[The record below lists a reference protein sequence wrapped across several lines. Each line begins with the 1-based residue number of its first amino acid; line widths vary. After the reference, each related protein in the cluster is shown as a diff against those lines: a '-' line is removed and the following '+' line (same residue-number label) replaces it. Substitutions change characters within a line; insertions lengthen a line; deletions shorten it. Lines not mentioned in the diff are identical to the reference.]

1 VAQLSTLGGM
11 TTTNFMKTISA
22 SIIVLVGA
30 LLLLG
35 SDRFASDTQTFIM
48 VVGCGVGVA
57 GFVGWFMTLKEK

>member
-1 VAQLSTLGGM
+1 
-11 TTTNFMKTISA
+11 MKTISA

-35 SDRFASDTQTFIM
+35 SDRFTSDTQTFIM

-57 GFVGWFMTLKEK
+57 GLVGWFMTLKEK